1 MLWPNC
7 PYFVSVRKGLHS
19 FPTLSAG
26 SSETKL
32 FSSGYLVKC
41 NLCCPQACSAGCLL
55 CYCKLQLWIGNLG
68 SLLMNGLLGRIN
80 RHTYCFSYPGW
91 SLCNIQILFSL
102 FFSVLKVLLWLVFLF
117 FTFISFGRLLRD
129 LACFSHSCTSFLIL
143 RYTAGGRPRS
153 NKSVLIIL
161 LTLLIDIWFNN
172 VAYLGFGQTRNMIK
186 C

>member
-1 MLWPNC
+1 MLWANC

-80 RHTYCFSYPGW
+80 RPITY
-91 SLCNIQILFSL
+91 ILFFL
-102 FFSVLKVLLWLVFLF
+102 PWLKFVQHTNIVFAFFFSF
-117 FTFISFGRLLRD
+117 
-129 LACFSHSCTSFLIL
+129 
-143 RYTAGGRPRS
+143 
-153 NKSVLIIL
+153 KSVVVVGVPFFHFYFVWALTARFSL
-161 LTLLIDIWFNN
+161 LQSLL
-172 VAYLGFGQTRNMIK
+172 Y
-186 C
+186 